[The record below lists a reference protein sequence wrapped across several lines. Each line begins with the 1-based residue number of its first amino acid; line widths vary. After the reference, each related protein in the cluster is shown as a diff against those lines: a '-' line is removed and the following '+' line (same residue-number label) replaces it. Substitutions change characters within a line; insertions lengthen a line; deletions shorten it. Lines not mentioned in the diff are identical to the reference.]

1 MRLRSIVNN
10 KARADHGRRYFG
22 RTLRFLQED
31 FCDLMT
37 LSACCGGTHKNG
49 EVKASPGSAANAMT
63 IADRK
68 RGAAKI
74 GAAGRA
80 ILPGL
85 LIVLVAI
92 PASGLS
98 ANVTALKRTR
108 PELFREIVDVNTYPW
123 SSIGKVNFAGFDER
137 QSCTGS
143 VIGPKELLTAAHC
156 LYNARTPAHQLL
168 PAGSIHFL
176 LGFSRGEYRTHRVG
190 ARYAVSP
197 KFEYDNKKTAGDD
210 WAVIYVD
217 EPFPSDIRPLRLAT
231 TRSWPGT
238 LVETAG
244 YSTYQ
249 SEVMTA
255 DKHCHVTAVSA
266 DGKLVF
272 NDCII
277 RRGNSGGPL
286 LGTSGD
292 TEALILGVISLAVS
306 VDVLKENSTAVGV
319 AVAAA
324 PIAEFVISEATRKD
338 H

>member
-1 MRLRSIVNN
+1 M
-10 KARADHGRRYFG
+10 A
-22 RTLRFLQED
+22 
-31 FCDLMT
+31 
-37 LSACCGGTHKNG
+37 
-49 EVKASPGSAANAMT
+49 
-63 IADRK
+63 IADGRH
-68 RGAAKI
+68 GAALV
-74 GAAGRA
+74 GVARRA
-80 ILPGL
+80 ILPCL
-85 LIVLVAI
+85 LIVVVAI
-92 PASGLS
+92 AASS
-98 ANVTALKRTR
+98 ALFANETALKTTR
-108 PELFREIVDVNTYPW
+108 AEPFREIVDVNTYPW

-143 VIGPKELLTAAHC
+143 AIGPKELLTAAHC

-197 KFEYDNKKTAGDD
+197 KFEYDNKKAAGDD

-244 YSTYQ
+244 YSTYRSQ
-249 SEVMTA
+249 VMTA

-272 NDCII
+272 NDCIV
-277 RRGNSGGPL
+277 RHGNSGGPL
-286 LGTSGD
+286 LGRGGD
-292 TEALILGVISLAVS
+292 TEALILGVVSLAVS
-306 VDVLKENSTAVGV
+306 VDVPEENSIAVGV

-324 PIAEFVISEATRKD
+324 PIAEFVTSEATRKD